1 MTREEAIYQ
10 LEDLKKEAMSH
21 FWCEKDDCAN
31 DDKIHHRDAEALDMA
46 IAALRVADGANAAAR
61 VKKPRAPK
69 MTCDEML
76 QNLKSIAKKKGGT
89 GDEAVYRKRTCIN
102 SQFAQSVDYRRGLRE
117 KGKPKRGKPKRG
129 KPTRTTID
137 CD

>member
-46 IAALRVADGANAAAR
+46 IAAL
-61 VKKPRAPK
+61 
-69 MTCDEML
+69 
-76 QNLKSIAKKKGGT
+76 
-89 GDEAVYRKRTCIN
+89 
-102 SQFAQSVDYRRGLRE
+102 FRGLRACPLAPMVGLVNSLR
-117 KGKPKRGKPKRG
+117 KIR
-129 KPTRTTID
+129 
-137 CD
+137 